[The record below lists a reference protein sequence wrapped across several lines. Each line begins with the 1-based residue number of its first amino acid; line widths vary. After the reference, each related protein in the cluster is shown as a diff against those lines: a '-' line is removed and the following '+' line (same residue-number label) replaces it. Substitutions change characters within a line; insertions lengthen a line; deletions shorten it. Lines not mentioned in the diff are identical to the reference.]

1 MTKSQIFKKIILELW
16 YFILAYITNYVLPK
30 IKESFIYGKEQF
42 INYLWQNIKE
52 DLKFHI
58 NNVLQDVE
66 NLFKSA
72 SFEIKEKIIIDLLF
86 KRIKIPCLLK
96 IFKPLLKKVLKKKLH
111 EFILHNFEKIHKKIN
126 TII

>member
-30 IKESFIYGKEQF
+30 IKESFIYGKDQF
-42 INYLWQNIKE
+42 IDYLWQNIKE

-66 NLFKSA
+66 SLFKSA

-111 EFILHNFEKIHKKIN
+111 EFILHNFEKIHNKIN